1 MQPTNIRNW
10 SEIIDKTSK
19 VKSKTI
25 KPDKNFRNHHIPP
38 CSMISVVGP
47 TGSGKSN
54 FLLEFLHLKNDS
66 FYEITV
72 FIGSTADE
80 KLYNF
85 LKETMPDINF
95 IDDVSQLPNLDDYK
109 EDDKSIEK
117 LIVFDD
123 IINLKKK
130 ELIELQ
136 KWFNSSRKYG
146 FTAIVMVQNY
156 TDEPIQM
163 RRNTMIWI
171 LFKLRDINQ
180 VKQVLKN
187 HNTNGDD
194 PEIVERA
201 YQYATENKGQFFKIN
216 LLNNDPE
223 RYSKN
228 FNQWLPVSK
237 KHS

>member
-1 MQPTNIRNW
+1 MNNIKNW
-10 SEIIDKTSK
+10 SEIIDKTNTI
-19 VKSKTI
+19 KSKTI
-25 KPDKNFRNHHIPP
+25 KPDKNFKLHHIPP
-38 CSMISVVGP
+38 CSMISVIGP

-54 FLLEFLHLKNDS
+54 FLLEFLSLKNDS
-66 FYEITV
+66 FYEITI

-85 LKETMPDINF
+85 LKQTMPDITF
-95 IDDVSQLPNLDDYK
+95 IDNVDELPKLDEYK
-109 EDDKSIEK
+109 EDDKSVEK

-130 ELIELQ
+130 ELIEIQ

-146 FTAIVMVQNY
+146 FTTICMCQNY

-171 LFKLRDINQ
+171 LFKLRDNNQ

-187 HNTNGDD
+187 HNTNGDN
-194 PEIVERA
+194 PETILKA
-201 YQYATENKGQFFKIN
+201 YNYATENKGQFFKIN
-216 LLNNDPE
+216 LLINGSQ

-228 FNQWLPVSK
+228 FNQWLLV
-237 KHS
+237 

>member
-25 KPDKNFRNHHIPP
+25 KPDKNFKAHHIPP

-194 PEIVERA
+194 PETVERA

-216 LLNNDPE
+216 LLNNSSE

>member
-1 MQPTNIRNW
+1 MSIRNW

-19 VKSKTI
+19 IKNVNI

-38 CSMISVVGP
+38 CSMISVIGP

-80 KLYNF
+80 KLYNY
-85 LKETMPDINF
+85 LKEQLPDINF
-95 IDDVSQLPNLDDYK
+95 IDDVTQLPNLDDYK
-109 EDDKSIEK
+109 EEDKSIEK
-117 LIVFDD
+117 LMVFDD

-130 ELIELQ
+130 ELIEIQ

-146 FTAIVMVQNY
+146 FTVIAMAQNY
-156 TDEPIQM
+156 PDLPIQI

-171 LFKLRDINQ
+171 IFKLRDANT
-180 VKQVLKN
+180 VKHILKN

-194 PEIVERA
+194 PDIVEKA

-216 LLNNDPE
+216 LLVSGIE

-228 FNQWLPVSK
+228 FIHWLPVSK
-237 KHS
+237 NTTKR